1 MKKITITL
9 SALLLLLGTS
19 CQVESVNAD
28 DFESASK
35 KPQTSSAPEAVV
47 NPEEVSLGDLDTD
60 NPCVSVNL
68 IAGQHHVAGD
78 VSVYNDGEHL
88 FVIFSSNGQ
97 WTLGT
102 THLSLGNC
110 EDDWVP
116 LNGAGNPQIGQFP
129 FTEPISAT
137 EYEVVYAISL
147 ESLGDNYCF
156 AAHAEVEGP
165 TGGETAWAEGAQ
177 FDGNS
182 WAMFVEASLLDCP
195 DTATE
200 DPTDGGEDDGDDEAP
215 IPS

>member
-1 MKKITITL
+1 MKKITYTF
-9 SALLLLLGTS
+9 SALLLLLSMS

-88 FVIFSSNGQ
+88 IVIFSSNGE

-200 DPTDGGEDDGDDEAP
+200 DPTDGGEDDGEEEAP
-215 IPS
+215 LPT